1 MIISVDAEKAFDKIQ
16 QLFMIKT
23 VNKLEI
29 KGNFLNLIKGSTHEK
44 PTANV
49 ILNSERLDAF
59 CIISGIRPDFHS
71 HHLDWKEK
79 SKTIYICR

>member
-1 MIISVDAEKAFDKIQ
+1 MIISIGAFDKNPVPVHDKNTKQ
-16 QLFMIKT
+16 IK
-23 VNKLEI
+23 I

-59 CIISGIRPDFHS
+59 CIISGIRQDFHS